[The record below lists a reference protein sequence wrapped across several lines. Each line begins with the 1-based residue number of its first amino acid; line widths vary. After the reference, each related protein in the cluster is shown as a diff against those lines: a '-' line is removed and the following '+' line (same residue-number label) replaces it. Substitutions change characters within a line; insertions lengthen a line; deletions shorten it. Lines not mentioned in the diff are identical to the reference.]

1 MKEKKKK
8 NHRSPTHT
16 DIHKN
21 YLDSGSRQKLT
32 ELKEKFRKS
41 TNSDAVDQLA
51 TS

>member
-1 MKEKKKK
+1 MKKK
-8 NHRSPTHT
+8 NHSSPTHT